1 MKYDVIDID
10 SEMFLQ
16 IKDYM
21 INDDNEDLVY
31 DLENDITNLIEVL
44 KSVNDELSKYEN
56 NDYKERISVI

>member
-10 SEMFLQ
+10 SEIFLQ

-21 INDDNEDLVY
+21 INNDNEDLVY
-31 DLENDITNLIEVL
+31 DLESDIANLIEVL
-44 KSVNDELSKYEN
+44 NNANDELSKFEN

>member
-31 DLENDITNLIEVL
+31 DLESDITNLIEVL

>member
-31 DLENDITNLIEVL
+31 DLESDIAKLIEVL
-44 KSVNDELSKYEN
+44 KNANDELSKYEN
-56 NDYKERISVI
+56 NGYKERISVI

>member
-10 SEMFLQ
+10 SEIFLQ

-21 INDDNEDLVY
+21 INDGNEDLVY
-31 DLENDITNLIEVL
+31 DLESDITNLIEVL
-44 KSVNDELSKYEN
+44 NNANDELSKFEN

>member
-10 SEMFLQ
+10 SETFLQ

-31 DLENDITNLIEVL
+31 DLESDITNLIEVL
-44 KSVNDELSKYEN
+44 KSVSDELSKYEN

>member
-10 SEMFLQ
+10 SEIFLQ

-31 DLENDITNLIEVL
+31 DLESDITNLIEVL